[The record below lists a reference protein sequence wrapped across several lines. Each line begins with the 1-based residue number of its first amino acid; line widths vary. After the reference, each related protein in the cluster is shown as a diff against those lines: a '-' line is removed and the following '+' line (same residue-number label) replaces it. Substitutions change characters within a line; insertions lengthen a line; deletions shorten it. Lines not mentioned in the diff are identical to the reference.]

1 MNNYNVFSLMILGD
15 ISKQKQLRS
24 DLKCKSFKWFM
35 EEIAFDQDA
44 HYPAIVP
51 PDFASGFIKS
61 DADPDL
67 CVDSNLR
74 SKYVPFSN
82 DA

>member
-1 MNNYNVFSLMILGD
+1 MNNYNIFLMILGD
-15 ISKQKQLRS
+15 ISKQKQLRT

-74 SKYVPFSN
+74 SKYVPFSY